1 MPNLFCF
8 GLGYS
13 AQHYIV
19 DGGIHSD
26 RIAGTVRT
34 PEKAAHHRA

>member
-1 MPNLFCF
+1 MSALFCF

-13 AQHYIV
+13 ATAFIARYGAQF
-19 DGGIHSD
+19 G

-34 PEKAAHHRA
+34 PEKAEL